1 MNIIILVYMPTASQD
16 GGGGSRRQLRVAVHR
31 RRHGHLLRRQL
42 LRPLHNRPKPLQQL
56 LDLPQRERARAPNS
70 TSPNHT
76 QLPPNIAVAP
86 PHLAAARGAAVGRLR
101 PQQGLLQEDPRR
113 RRLPPPAA
121 HARPA
126 NRAAKHSKLHRRVH
140 EMGHQQRLTSPPFHA
155 LLRLDQIRPRQ
166 RLRRQEP
173 PRRIPA
179 RLRRDAAGGQS
190 ELDVR
195 ERSLHAEIQLHD

>member
-1 MNIIILVYMPTASQD
+1 MPAASQD

-42 LRPLHNRPKPLQQL
+42 LGPLHNRPKPKQL
-56 LDLPQRERARAPNS
+56 LDLPQRERERAPNS

-86 PHLAAARGAAVGRLR
+86 PHLAAARGSAVGRLR

-113 RRLPPPAA
+113 PGLPPPAA
-121 HARPA
+121 YARPTNHA
-126 NRAAKHSKLHRRVH
+126 LKHSKLHRWAH
-140 EMGHQQRLTSPPFHA
+140 EMGHQQRLISPPLHA
-155 LLRLDQIRPRQ
+155 LPRLDQIRPRQ

-173 PRRIPA
+173 TRRVPA
-179 RLRRDAAGGQS
+179 RLRRDAAGEES
-190 ELDVR
+190 ELDVWKWG
-195 ERSLHAEIQLHD
+195 LHAEIQLDD